1 MYRVY
6 VKNYD
11 AEYPLHEPVD
21 DMMRI
26 FSPVLTQE
34 MGAAGTFSFQI
45 HAAHPNYNQLKVLE
59 SEIIV
64 YDNDEAIFV
73 GRMAKPAT
81 DFYGMESVSYT
92 HLTLP
97 TN

>member
-45 HAAHPNYNQLKVLE
+45 HAAHPNYNQLKSLNRKLSSMTTMKQSSSGE
-59 SEIIV
+59 WQSQQP
-64 YDNDEAIFV
+64 IFTV
-73 GRMAKPAT
+73 R
-81 DFYGMESVSYT
+81 
-92 HLTLP
+92 
-97 TN
+97 NQ